1 MSILNA
7 LSRFASRHRA
17 RRIRARTLR
26 QIGDLPHFMQ
36 KDIGFPDGDGFGE
49 EIRNRAP
56 YASERPQ

>member
-1 MSILNA
+1 MSILST
-7 LSRFASRHRA
+7 LSRFARQHRA

-26 QIGDLPHFMQ
+26 QLGDLPHFMQ

-49 EIRNRAP
+49 EIRNHAR